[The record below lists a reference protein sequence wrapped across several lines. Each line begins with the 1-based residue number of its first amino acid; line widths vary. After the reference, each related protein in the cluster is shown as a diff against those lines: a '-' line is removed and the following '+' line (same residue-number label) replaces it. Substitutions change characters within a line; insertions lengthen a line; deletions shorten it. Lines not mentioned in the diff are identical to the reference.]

1 MLNLLLATSLQL
13 IALTVA
19 PPHAKEEEPARVEEE
34 AAKPSARTA
43 AKHGTAKAAEA
54 TEETPAVPKRA
65 KKPAPKAA
73 PAPAAAPVQD
83 RMALALDVRAAKLEN
98 ENARL
103 RQQLALAGGSPPAAV
118 IDSATALQELAAG
131 NLRFVSGTRVRTLL
145 STQDPELRE
154 RLATSQAPFAVI
166 ITCSDSR
173 LADNL
178 IFDQELGRLFTIRE
192 AGNSPDTQS
201 LASVEYALEHLGS
214 KIVVV
219 MGHVG
224 CGAVKAVEEANGKPL
239 PGNLWSLQAAMSGLL
254 ETTPQQPAEL
264 DSTYLRRLVERNAQR
279 QAQAV
284 LSRSELVRELV
295 VKGKVKVVP
304 AVYDLASGKVAW
316 LDAVRTA
323 PLEAAHP

>member
-1 MLNLLLATSLQL
+1 MINLLLATTLQVL
-13 IALTVA
+13 ALTVA

-34 AAKPSARTA
+34 AAKPGARTA
-43 AKHGTAKAAEA
+43 AKHRPVKAAEA
-54 TEETPAVPKRA
+54 SEEAPAVPRRTT
-65 KKPAPKAA
+65 KPALKAA
-73 PAPAAAPVQD
+73 PAPAAAD
-83 RMALALDVRAAKLEN
+83 RTALALDARAAKLEN

-103 RQQLALAGGSPPAAV
+103 RQQLALAGGSPPVAV
-118 IDSATALQELAAG
+118 TDSATALQELAAG
-131 NLRFVSGTRVRTLL
+131 NLRFVSGARVRTLL
-145 STQDPELRE
+145 SSQDGELRE
-154 RLATSQAPFAVI
+154 RLANSQAPFAVI

-219 MGHVG
+219 MGHLG

-239 PGNLWSLQAAMSGLL
+239 PGNLWSLQAAMNGLL
-254 ETTPQQPAEL
+254 ETTPQQPSEP
-264 DSTYLRRLVERNAQR
+264 DSAYMARLVERNAQR

-295 VKGKVKVVP
+295 AKGKVKVVP

-316 LDAVRTA
+316 LDAVHPAT
-323 PLEAAHP
+323 PEAAH